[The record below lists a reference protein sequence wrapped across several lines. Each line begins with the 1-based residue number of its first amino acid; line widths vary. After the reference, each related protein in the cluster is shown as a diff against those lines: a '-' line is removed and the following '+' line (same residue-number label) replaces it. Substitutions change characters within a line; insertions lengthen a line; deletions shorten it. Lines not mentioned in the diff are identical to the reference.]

1 MKTIGVLAIAAGVTA
16 LVVTAASTRDDP
28 RTSEK
33 TQTDMNRNYDHELEV
48 ADAELDKVY
57 KGAMTQASSA
67 RAKDALRNA
76 ERAWIKYRDSE
87 CKFETLGASG
97 GTAYPVVAVICLT
110 IKIRARTQ
118 ELQEV
123 LDSCKRE
130 GDLGCPFR

>member
-1 MKTIGVLAIAAGVTA
+1 MKTIGVMAIAAGVTA
-16 LVVTAASTRDDP
+16 LVVTAANTRDDP

-57 KGAMTQASSA
+57 KDAMTQASSA
-67 RAKDALRNA
+67 RAKNALRNA
-76 ERAWIKYRDSE
+76 EGAWIKYRDSE
-87 CKFETLGASG
+87 CKLETLGASG
-97 GTAYPVVAVICLT
+97 DSVYPVVATICLT

-118 ELQEV
+118 ELQEI